1 MKKGKGADTAPD
13 GGRNP
18 YKGGGKKKAALK
30 ASAPVQQDD
39 PRLLVPG
46 LVLVKDFISKEEEE
60 QLTQAVEERE
70 WDLDLKRKVQQYGYR
85 FEHNAQNLR
94 GGYLG
99 PLPDFAQQVTARLV
113 STGLMPYE
121 PDQMIINHY
130 TPGQGIHPH
139 VDKTHCFEGVVG
151 SLGLGSSC
159 IMEFKH
165 IETGRRVDVFF
176 ERRTAL
182 MLTGEA
188 RYGWTHGI
196 SAVVSDTWKGV
207 QFKRKNRISLTWRKV
222 ILPPA
227 KSDGEPRPQPTND
240 DSAHIDEQQATA

>member
-1 MKKGKGADTAPD
+1 MKKGKGADTAAD

-60 QLTQAVEERE
+60 QLIQARPETADSVNILLFIFIFSFFPSKFIFIFAQAVEERE

-113 STGLMPYE
+113 STGAC
-121 PDQMIINHY
+121 
-130 TPGQGIHPH
+130 
-139 VDKTHCFEGVVG
+139 V
-151 SLGLGSSC
+151 
-159 IMEFKH
+159 
-165 IETGRRVDVFF
+165 RVRV
-176 ERRTAL
+176 RVRSMRAIV
-182 MLTGEA
+182 
-188 RYGWTHGI
+188 R
-196 SAVVSDTWKGV
+196 
-207 QFKRKNRISLTWRKV
+207 
-222 ILPPA
+222 
-227 KSDGEPRPQPTND
+227 
-240 DSAHIDEQQATA
+240 